1 MRNSMRRTR
10 HTLNTL
16 GRKAAARG
24 RKVQTNLGE
33 LIAAAFDTA
42 GNEVKDVARL
52 LASPELGR
60 ASRSRIV
67 LVQ

>member
-1 MRNSMRRTR
+1 LSRRAVA
-10 HTLNTL
+10 
-16 GRKAAARG
+16 GG

-33 LIAAAFDTA
+33 LVAAAFDTM

-60 ASRSRIV
+60 AAKARIV